1 MLTVEKKR
9 EELIDEKMNVTINLE
24 MGVTSLK
31 TNEIDNEFSFAA

>member
-24 MGVTSLK
+24 TGVTSLK